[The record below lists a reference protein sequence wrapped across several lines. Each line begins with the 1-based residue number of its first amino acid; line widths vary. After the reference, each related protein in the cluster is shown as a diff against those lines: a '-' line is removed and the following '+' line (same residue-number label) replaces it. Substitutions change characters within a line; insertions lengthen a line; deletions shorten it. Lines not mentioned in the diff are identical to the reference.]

1 MPGPRNTKARK
12 KAQAKKQKRA
22 KSTCSSVDDST
33 PTPERDIRD
42 PSITTLYN
50 VPELTALHDDKQNAS
65 PAPTPPLN
73 GVAVAA
79 QDIALPP
86 DLEKFS
92 VIPDSSAPLIPF
104 HLTDALQSCDY
115 FDEDDDTDVAAPLLK
130 RPFIEDPGTGIR
142 VRDTKEFLE
151 SRFAA
156 PPSLDDELCAE
167 FAQEEVLQMLCSVL
181 PEETAMVRRSEVIL
195 RTKH

>member
-22 KSTCSSVDDST
+22 KSTCSSVDNST
-33 PTPERDIRD
+33 PTPDRDICD
-42 PSITTLYN
+42 PSTATLDD
-50 VPELTALHDDKQNAS
+50 VSESTALQDDTQNAP
-65 PAPTPPLN
+65 PAVIPPSN

-79 QDIALPP
+79 QGSSLP
-86 DLEKFS
+86 LELETFS
-92 VIPDSSAPLIPF
+92 AIPDSCAPPISP
-104 HLTDALQSCDY
+104 HVTDALQSCDY

-142 VRDTKEFLE
+142 VRDTREFLE

-167 FAQEEVLQMLCSVL
+167 FAQDEVLQMLCSVL
-181 PEETAMVRRSEVIL
+181 PEETAMVRRSGMIL
-195 RTKH
+195 RRKH